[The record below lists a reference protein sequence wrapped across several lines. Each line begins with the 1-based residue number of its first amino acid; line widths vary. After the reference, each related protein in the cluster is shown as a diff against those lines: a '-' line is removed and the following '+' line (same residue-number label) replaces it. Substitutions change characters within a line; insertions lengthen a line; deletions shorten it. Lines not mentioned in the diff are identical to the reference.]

1 MLVCLT
7 VQGIVQ
13 GVGFRYFTQRVALNY
28 GISGFVKNLQN
39 GDVFIEATGVQ
50 SKLNLF
56 IEEIKVGNR
65 YSDVRN
71 VKIEFDS
78 IEKDFNDFKIAY

>member
-1 MLVCLT
+1 MLVKLT

-13 GVGFRYFTQRVALNY
+13 GVGFRFFTQKIALNY
-28 GISGFVKNLQN
+28 GLSGFVKNLQN
-39 GDVFIEATGVQ
+39 GDVYIEAIGTE

-78 IEKDFNDFKIAY
+78 IEKNFDDFKIAY

>member
-1 MLVCLT
+1 MLVKLT

-13 GVGFRYFTQRVALNY
+13 GVGFRFFTQKIALSY
-28 GISGFVKNLQN
+28 GLSGFVKNLQN
-39 GDVFIEATGVQ
+39 GDVYIEAIGTE

-65 YSDVRN
+65 YSNVRN

-78 IEKDFNDFKIAY
+78 IEENFDDFKIAY